1 MKGHSEALSSRAIP
15 TGRPGDYLPLLRPG
29 ATDCLTKEKDTL
41 FSETLGGKKEEEEEG
56 ERKGGCLSLSPA
68 QSTAPP
74 GFLTPW
80 ILGRTQ
86 WCPSFL

>member
-1 MKGHSEALSSRAIP
+1 M
-15 TGRPGDYLPLLRPG
+15 
-29 ATDCLTKEKDTL
+29 

-74 GFLTPW
+74 GSLTLLDTIGYW
-80 ILGRTQ
+80 VELNGVYHFCDELALNTLLSKHYLIG
-86 WCPSFL
+86 